1 MIFSI
6 FKSQFPI
13 CVNRGCLFQFIQ
25 NILNML
31 FFEKE
36 KLALKKF
43 GLRTWCR
50 KLIFR
55 LLSRTPLYKKI
66 KLLTAIQVFYKME

>member
-31 FFEKE
+31 CFEKE

-50 KLIFR
+50 KLTFW
-55 LLSRTPLYKKI
+55 LLSRTLLYKKNKTLNSNI
-66 KLLTAIQVFYKME
+66 GFL